1 MEKHPFVHFFL
12 HYLVIV
18 FDGRMYKCIPHDDDM
33 EVTRRNS
40 FLYSHNQ
47 QTIYFVEIL
56 EIGLLE
62 KYIDRI
68 EREISDL
75 KQALAQI
82 T

>member
-1 MEKHPFVHFFL
+1 
-12 HYLVIV
+12 
-18 FDGRMYKCIPHDDDM
+18 M